1 MPASYTPQQKAAI
14 QQFVG
19 ITTADKSSAAK
30 VLRQYNWNVDAA
42 VNSTNETSM
51 NMDMQN
57 MGLGASPRKGPP
69 GATAISFEQEFMVF
83 LNAGMAFLNAGKDA
97 STDSEEE
104 KVSINEVKSK
114 WVSERDKEAV
124 SSAPIPL
131 ALRNRPPKALQP
143 AFFNGNPNANSAVR
157 TTLNHTFDKYR
168 DDPKEE
174 PDEINVE
181 GMQQLLGD
189 LDISIE
195 DIGALIFSELVSSP
209 SLGKITREGFVDGF
223 TNVNADTIPKMR
235 DIIQKRRNVLSTDK
249 SVFKNVYNHTFVLPL
264 SGSQKALP
272 LETAEELWG
281 ALFSPSGF
289 EWRTASTDWLG
300 LWLEFLK
307 EKWGKSVN
315 KDLWKQTLNFAEQ
328 TLKDESLSFWTE
340 ESSWPSVIDEFVE
353 WVKVEK
359 REGGGEDA
367 MDVGE

>member
-1 MPASYTPQQKAAI
+1 
-14 QQFVG
+14 
-19 ITTADKSSAAK
+19 
-30 VLRQYNWNVDAA
+30 
-42 VNSTNETSM
+42 
-51 NMDMQN
+51 
-57 MGLGASPRKGPP
+57 
-69 GATAISFEQEFMVF
+69 
-83 LNAGMAFLNAGKDA
+83 
-97 STDSEEE
+97 
-104 KVSINEVKSK
+104 
-114 WVSERDKEAV
+114 
-124 SSAPIPL
+124 
-131 ALRNRPPKALQP
+131 
-143 AFFNGNPNANSAVR
+143 
-157 TTLNHTFDKYR
+157 
-168 DDPKEE
+168 
-174 PDEINVE
+174 
-181 GMQQLLGD
+181 MQQLLGD

-223 TNVNADTIPKMR
+223 TSVNADTIPKMR

-367 MDVGE
+367 MDVGK